1 VIEQL
6 HKNFCNKSNK
16 MSTWFCDKA
25 EHLMLPIYS
34 SYDIRDATF
43 KVSNVDANI
52 FPAGFNNICPTD
64 KDTSGGLMT
73 QYLDRHYGNHVKNIL
88 LVTEEHTNNPY
99 YWENVLTIKGLLE
112 SAEKS
117 VLIAI
122 PKVMDGPLKIQSS
135 TGKEVLVFSAFESS
149 LLTQNFK
156 PDLIISNN
164 DFSNAYEDWAA
175 QLTIPVNPP
184 RELGWYQRK
193 KSRYFENYNK
203 LTTEFAD
210 LVGFDPFMMTVQTN
224 VFSNFDMSEDT
235 SKKMLADSVD
245 SMIANLK
252 VDYKKRGITQEPFV
266 FVKNNSGT
274 YGLAVMRAGSGE
286 EVLKWNN
293 RSRTKMKAAKG
304 GRDVEEVIVQ
314 EGIVST
320 VQSEGITAEPVIYMI
335 GSELAGGFLRT
346 HAEKGNSDSL
356 NSPGA
361 VYKKL
366 CVSDLNVSL
375 EGSPLEN
382 VYGWSARLG
391 LLAIAYEAEQM
402 NVKFDKYKP

>member
-1 VIEQL
+1 
-6 HKNFCNKSNK
+6 
-16 MSTWFCDKA
+16 
-25 EHLMLPIYS
+25 
-34 SYDIRDATF
+34 
-43 KVSNVDANI
+43 
-52 FPAGFNNICPTD
+52 
-64 KDTSGGLMT
+64 
-73 QYLDRHYGNHVKNIL
+73 
-88 LVTEEHTNNPY
+88 
-99 YWENVLTIKGLLE
+99 
-112 SAEKS
+112 
-117 VLIAI
+117 
-122 PKVMDGPLKIQSS
+122 
-135 TGKEVLVFSAFESS
+135 
-149 LLTQNFK
+149 LTQNFK